1 MARRWLI
8 VLALG
13 ATVLGAAVLRFWDLG
28 ANPGG
33 LFTDEAAEAL
43 SAHRILTEPGFH
55 PVFFTDGGGREALF
69 AYLVTEEYD
78 AAAPDEHGV
87 RWNDPSVKHLW
98 SVSQPILSA
107 RDADPGQ
114 EGG

>member
-55 PVFFTDGGGREALF
+55 PVFFSDGGGREALF
-69 AYLVTEEYD
+69 AYLV
-78 AAAPDEHGV
+78 AAVFRFAAV
-87 RWNDPSVKHLW
+87 CAL
-98 SVSQPILSA
+98 
-107 RDADPGQ
+107 
-114 EGG
+114 